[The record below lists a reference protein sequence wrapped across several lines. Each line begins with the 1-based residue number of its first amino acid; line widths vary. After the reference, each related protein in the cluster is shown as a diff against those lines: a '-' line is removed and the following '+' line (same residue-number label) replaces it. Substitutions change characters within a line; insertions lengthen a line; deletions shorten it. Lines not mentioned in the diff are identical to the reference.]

1 MLAASASRSRRRS
14 SAAAPLSGCGR
25 RQSLFVAQQLE
36 ERRGRRLRQSRDQ
49 PPPLHDGQESE
60 EARSEEARSEEAGSS
75 GSPSLPGRPAERRVT
90 LNVPDGDAP
99 EPGMRRRRAV
109 GIGDHKSCALA
120 QSNMKSLRLGDLM

>member
-49 PPPLHDGQESE
+49 PPPLHDGHESE
-60 EARSEEARSEEAGSS
+60 EASSEEAGSS
-75 GSPSLPGRPAERRVT
+75 GSPSPPGRPAERRVT